1 MFLAPWSCL
10 LQKEMKMITT
20 LLVYFTDSKHNV
32 IRSHF
37 FLNGHITIAIAG
49 LSISGSIL
57 LPSSLMMPLF
67 HAHSSSPTTLSV
79 PVTANSHQFPA
90 IYVCI
95 EILDYMFHLLYPS
108 RFQAK
113 ELTKHRWL
121 NHLCLVMLIFVY
133 IVEVY
138 VDNEDSFKEHEYN
151 IDDTSV
157 SAAQLDLTMTVQ
169 TFQ

>member
-1 MFLAPWSCL
+1 MFLVPWSCL

-108 RFQAK
+108 P
-113 ELTKHRWL
+113 LLLSLSMTL
-121 NHLCLVMLIFVY
+121 NHKYKNNTCAGIWSFRFREALVSQTINWTQPLNLSNYYIF
-133 IVEVY
+133 I
-138 VDNEDSFKEHEYN
+138 F
-151 IDDTSV
+151 
-157 SAAQLDLTMTVQ
+157 
-169 TFQ
+169 

>member
-1 MFLAPWSCL
+1 
-10 LQKEMKMITT
+10 MITT

-95 EILDYMFHLLYPS
+95 EILDYMFHLLYPFTLPDLFHS
-108 RFQAK
+108 SCAHCSIKKNFSYLIRQHYEMRK
-113 ELTKHRWL
+113 MLR
-121 NHLCLVMLIFVY
+121 NHLFTPEHLLLISYLIFWLKNFGL
-133 IVEVY
+133 IFGCA
-138 VDNEDSFKEHEYN
+138 NLIFFLFS
-151 IDDTSV
+151 
-157 SAAQLDLTMTVQ
+157 DL
-169 TFQ
+169 